1 MVERLI
7 ALDERLFMAVNGWGS
22 PGLDACLGAAT
33 WLGNGVVLAA
43 LVLGGMAILDRRRLR
58 AHAAAMVLSVAVG
71 ALPVEAVKSAVDRDR
86 PARHFAARIEAGE
99 VEVRM
104 PSGPLYDRSFP
115 SGHTQAAFGTAA
127 YLSLVYPVLSP
138 LLLGLAASVGL
149 SRIYL
154 GVHFPLDVAAG
165 AAIGIVFSALGFAIR
180 RVVSSSTVPDRDCRS
195 GTMKRS

>member
-7 ALDERLFMAVNGWGS
+7 AFDERLFLAVNGWGS
-22 PGLDACLGAAT
+22 PGLDALFGAAT
-33 WLGNGVVLAA
+33 WLGDGVVLAA

-58 AHAAAMVLSVAVG
+58 AHALAMVLSVAVG

-86 PARHFAARIEAGE
+86 PARRFAARIEAGE

-104 PSGPLYDRSFP
+104 PSGPLYDDRSFP

-138 LLLGLAASVGL
+138 LLLGLAALVGL

-165 AAIGIVFSALGFAIR
+165 AAIGIVFSAFGFAGR
-180 RVVSSSTVPDRDCRS
+180 RRIARAR
-195 GTMKRS
+195 GKAAA